1 MDELGILYEKSY
13 ANLETIMIPHIVA
26 PDIFHITAEGLRQ
39 KGITLL
45 LLDLDNTLSP
55 YSEDLPPEPVLAW
68 MNALKEAGVSPYII
82 SNNASEERV
91 RAYAAACE
99 IPYVARAGKPSPKP
113 IWEAMQKLGKTKAE
127 TALMGDQ
134 VFTDGLAARRAG
146 VTAIVIRPLEMRF
159 LFCLRYIIEQPFR
172 RFAREKLK

>member
-13 ANLETIMIPHIVA
+13 ANLETIMIPHMLA
-26 PDIFHITAEGLRQ
+26 TDIFRITAEELRK

-55 YSEDLPPEPVLAW
+55 YSEDLPPEPVLVW
-68 MNALKEAGVSPYII
+68 VKELKEAGISPYII
-82 SNNASEERV
+82 SNNASEARV
-91 RAYAAACE
+91 RAYAEACE
-99 IPYVARAGKPSPKP
+99 IPYVARAGKPSPRS
-113 IWEAMQKLGKTKAE
+113 ILEAMQKLGKTKVE

-172 RFAREKLK
+172 LLARERLT